1 MIFFISSSSDTKNR
15 AMTPEGATGA
25 STGTAPQKKTSV
37 EEKEVEEKRRI
48 SQVRLSNQR
57 SAAEAKRA
65 LF

>member
-1 MIFFISSSSDTKNR
+1 MFSSSDSKNR

-48 SQVRLSNQR
+48 SQVRLSNQ
-57 SAAEAKRA
+57 
-65 LF
+65 